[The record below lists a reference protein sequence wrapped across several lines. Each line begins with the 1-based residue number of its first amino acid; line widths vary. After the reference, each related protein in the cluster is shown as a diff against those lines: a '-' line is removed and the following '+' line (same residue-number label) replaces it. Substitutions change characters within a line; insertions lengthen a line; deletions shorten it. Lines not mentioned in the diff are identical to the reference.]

1 MKTVGYGIGLAL
13 MALLRY
19 TVRALVVTGKVAAM
33 LTIPVAAWAMR
44 GVTAKRRAPRAKPQE
59 VAQIDVQLNAAAPV
73 ADTGPATVII
83 TNDFEVADRIVS
95 IRLDPPVG
103 VINLRIYNELAV
115 VKRDLIVS
123 EPCLRTLMKGRR
135 HTLPDVPYDRV
146 AGLEQIKDE
155 TIEAVEKL
163 INDLGNRPV
172 RANRPRKDDFVRS
185 KPQAQPAAAA
195 AAAAPA
201 PAREA
206 ANVEQAR
213 ATPAVNAV
221 PKADPPMTSVVA
233 PKVTTGFTYVG
244 QLVKAGSQTMNP
256 KGRASYEVFE
266 ATLQLD
272 NGAELALRGAELERE
287 LSANGCN
294 VGQRVAITPMGKVPV
309 TLGNGSEGSKNLYR
323 VARMDAPKRG

>member
-1 MKTVGYGIGLAL
+1 MKSVGYGIGLAIVA
-13 MALLRY
+13 MLRF
-19 TVRALVVTGKVAAM
+19 TVRALVVTGKFAAFM
-33 LTIPVAAWAMR
+33 TVPLAAWAVR
-44 GVTAKRRAPRAKPQE
+44 RVTAKRRAPRPRPQE
-59 VAQIDVQLNAAAPV
+59 VAAIDVQLNAADSV
-73 ADTGPATVII
+73 ADTGPSTVII
-83 TNDFEVADRIVS
+83 NNDFDVADRIVS

-103 VINLRIYNELAV
+103 VINLRIYNQLAV

-135 HTLPDVPYDRV
+135 HTLPDVQYDRV
-146 AGLEQIKDE
+146 AGLDQIKDE

-163 INDLGNRPV
+163 INDLGNRSV
-172 RANRPRKDDFVRS
+172 RANRPRKDDFVRAQ
-185 KPQAQPAAAA
+185 PQAQPAA
-195 AAAAPA
+195 PA
-201 PAREA
+201 PEPVK
-206 ANVEQAR
+206 VEQAK
-213 ATPAVNAV
+213 AAPVVHAV

-244 QLVKAGSQTMNP
+244 KLVKAGSQTMNP

>member
-1 MKTVGYGIGLAL
+1 MKIVGHGIGLAL
-13 MALLRY
+13 IALLRY
-19 TVRALVVTGKVAAM
+19 TLRALVLTGKIAAM
-33 LTIPVAAWAMR
+33 VLVPLAAWAAR
-44 GVTAKRRAPRAKPQE
+44 RVTASRRAPRPRPQE
-59 VAQIDVQLNAAAPV
+59 VAQIDVQLNAAEPA

-83 TNDFEVADRIVS
+83 NNDFEVADRIVS
-95 IRLDPPVG
+95 IRLEPPVG
-103 VINLRIYNELAV
+103 VINLRVYNQQGV

-146 AGLEQIKDE
+146 AGLDQIKDG

-163 INDLGNRPV
+163 INDVGNNAV

-185 KPQAQPAAAA
+185 KPQAQPV
-195 AAAAPA
+195 APA
-201 PAREA
+201 PEA
-206 ANVEQAR
+206 PRVEHAK
-213 ATPAVNAV
+213 AAPVVHAV
-221 PKADPPMTSVVA
+221 PRSDPPMSSVVA

-287 LSANGCN
+287 LSANSCS

-309 TLGNGSEGSKNLYR
+309 TLSSGGEGSKNLYR

>member
-1 MKTVGYGIGLAL
+1 MKAVGYGIGIAL
-13 MALLRY
+13 FALPRFA
-19 TVRALVVTGKVAAM
+19 VRTLVVIGKVAAM
-33 LTIPVAAWAMR
+33 LAIPIAA
-44 GVTAKRRAPRAKPQE
+44 RALKLATRPPRTPRPTPQE
-59 VAQIDVQLNAAAPV
+59 VATIDVQLDAEQPMVDA
-73 ADTGPATVII
+73 GPATVMV
-83 TNDFEVADRIVS
+83 TSAFEVADRIVS

-103 VINLRIYNELAV
+103 VINLRIYNQQAV

-146 AGLEQIKDE
+146 AGLDQIKDE

-163 INDLGNRPV
+163 INEVGNRAV
-172 RANRPRKDDFVRS
+172 RASRPRKDDFVRS
-185 KPQAQPAAAA
+185 KPMPQPVEAAAEA
-195 AAAAPA
+195 AKEE
-201 PAREA
+201 PAR
-206 ANVEQAR
+206 
-213 ATPAVNAV
+213 TPLVPEV
-221 PKADPPMTSVVA
+221 PKGDPPMTSVVK

-244 QLVKAGSQTMNP
+244 QLVKAGSERVTP
-256 KGRASYEVFE
+256 KGRAPYEVFE

-323 VARMDAPKRG
+323 VARMDAPKKG

>member
-13 MALLRY
+13 MAVLRFM
-19 TVRALVVTGKVAAM
+19 VGAVVVAGKVTAM
-33 LTIPVAAWAMR
+33 VIVPVAAWALR
-44 GVTAKRRAPRAKPQE
+44 RVETKRRTPRARPQE
-59 VAQIDVQLNAAAPV
+59 VAQIDVRLTAADAV
-73 ADTGPATVII
+73 ADSGPSTVII

-103 VINLRIYNELAV
+103 VINLRIYNDQAV

-146 AGLEQIKDE
+146 AGLDQIKDE

-163 INDLGNRPV
+163 INDLGNRSV

-185 KPQAQPAAAA
+185 KPQVQPAAPAL
-195 AAAAPA
+195 AP
-201 PAREA
+201 EA
-206 ANVEQAR
+206 AKVEQAK
-213 ATPAVNAV
+213 AAPVVPAV
-221 PKADPPMTSVVA
+221 PRPDPPMTSVVA

-244 QLVKAGSQTMNP
+244 RLVKAGCETVNP
-256 KGRASYEVFE
+256 KGRPSYEVFE